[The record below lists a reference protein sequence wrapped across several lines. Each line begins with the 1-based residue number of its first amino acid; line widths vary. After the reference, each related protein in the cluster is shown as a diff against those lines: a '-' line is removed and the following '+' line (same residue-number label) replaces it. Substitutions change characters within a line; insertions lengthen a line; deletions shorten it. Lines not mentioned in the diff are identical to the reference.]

1 MLSISGGICYLLLS
15 NRLFNNCIATSGIN
29 NLFLSI
35 MFVDVAFPI
44 SQYQVFTYAI
54 PKQFAEIVSVGVR
67 VRAPIGKRVLS
78 GIIVKITQHTSF
90 TGKIRK
96 ITEVIDDT
104 PIIDESLWQLIQWI
118 SKYYMTPLG
127 KAATVIPANLSIKY
141 KPQERWMVQAK
152 QMGKIEEDL
161 EKSAPA
167 QANVLNKL
175 MEFKSPIPITKF
187 NELVASP
194 LTVCKGLEQKGL
206 VKLFKE
212 ATAPAMSNFEF
223 DPIHKDIY
231 FSDTQTVAIY
241 KIQKYIKEKK
251 YNGMLLHGVTGSGKT
266 EVYIKIAQEV
276 LEKGKS
282 IIILLPEIALTP
294 QIAGRFRAVFG
305 DNVGLWHSKLTGA
318 ARAFTWANICNG
330 KYKVIVGARSA
341 IFAPLKN
348 LGLVVVDEEQET
360 SYKQEAPDPRYHARD
375 VALMRGKFQ
384 KAAVVLVSA
393 TPSLESYYNKI
404 MGKLDYCY
412 LPDRFNDAAYPAV
425 TVVDMIKE
433 QEETGKIGQIF
444 SSSLQQKIEQRLGNK
459 EQVILLQNRRGYAP
473 IFRCRDCGEI
483 VNCPTCSIPLTYHR
497 VGENLQCHFCGYLQT
512 KIPQQCNNCSSSN
525 LALSGTGTQKVE
537 DIIRDTFP
545 KAKVARLDMDT
556 TKSGKMLT
564 TTLKKFKD
572 GKIDILLGTQM
583 IAKGLDFDNVT
594 LVGIVNADTGLF
606 LPDFRSGERSFQLIY
621 QAAGRSG
628 RRKKQGEVVIQTYN
642 ADNPVIRYAARL
654 DLKKYYNIVI
664 GERKELNYPPFNWLA
679 KAEFSGTKKSIV
691 DKTANVIRNSF
702 QKKFKGLEILGPA
715 WCYRERLRGKY
726 RMQIVF
732 KSSKETDPNGR
743 KLHQYLKNN
752 LLNKKIGSAVKINID
767 IDPVSLL

>member
-1 MLSISGGICYLLLS
+1 
-15 NRLFNNCIATSGIN
+15 
-29 NLFLSI
+29 

-44 SQYQVFTYAI
+44 SQYQVFTYEI
-54 PKQFAEIVSVGVR
+54 PKQFAEIVRVGVR
-67 VRAPIGKRVLS
+67 VRAPIGKRILP
-78 GIIVKITQHTSF
+78 GIIVKITKETSY
-90 TGKIRK
+90 TGRIRK
-96 ITEVIDDT
+96 ISQVIDDA

-118 SKYYMTPLG
+118 SNYYITPLG
-127 KAATVIPANLSIKY
+127 KAATVIPTNLSIKY
-141 KPQERWMVQAK
+141 KPQERWMVQAE
-152 QMGKIEEDL
+152 QKIISPDSL
-161 EKSAPA
+161 ANGAPA
-167 QANVLNKL
+167 QANVLNRL
-175 MEFKSPIPITKF
+175 MELKDSIPITEF

-194 LTVCKGLEQKGL
+194 LTVCKGLEKKGL

-212 ATAPAMSNFEF
+212 ASIPTASNFEF
-223 DPIHKDIY
+223 DPIHKEIS
-231 FSDTQTVAIY
+231 FSETQVTAIG
-241 KIQKYIKEKK
+241 KIQKYIREKK
-251 YNGMLLHGVTGSGKT
+251 YSGMLLHGVTGSGKT
-266 EVYIKIAQEV
+266 EVYIKIAQDI
-276 LEKGKS
+276 LKQGKS

-305 DNVGLWHSKLTGA
+305 DKVGLWHSKLTGA
-318 ARAFTWANICNG
+318 ARALTWANICNG
-330 KYKVIVGARSA
+330 NYKVIVGARSA
-341 IFAPLKN
+341 IFAPLKD

-375 VALMRGKFQ
+375 VALMRGKLNN
-384 KAAVVLVSA
+384 AAVLLVSA
-393 TPSLESYYNKI
+393 TPSLESYYNRI

-412 LPDRFNDAAYPAV
+412 LPDRFNDAAYPTV

-433 QEETGKIGQIF
+433 TEETGKIGQIL
-444 SSSLQQKIEQRLGNK
+444 SSSLQQKIEQRLKDK
-459 EQVILLQNRRGYAP
+459 EQIILLQNRRGYAP
-473 IFRCRDCGEI
+473 IYRCRDCGEMI
-483 VNCPTCSIPLTYHR
+483 ICPTCSIPLTYHR
-497 VGENLQCHFCGYLQT
+497 VGENLQCHFCGHLQT
-512 KIPQQCNNCSSSN
+512 KIPQQCTHCSSSN

-537 DIIRDTFP
+537 DIVSETFP
-545 KAKVARLDMDT
+545 KARIARLDLDT
-556 TKSGKMLT
+556 TRSGKMLT
-564 TTLKKFKD
+564 NTLTKFKD

-594 LVGIVNADTGLF
+594 LVGIINADTGLF

-654 DLKKYYNIVI
+654 DLKKYYNIMI

-679 KAEFSGTKKSIV
+679 KTEFSGTKKSIV
-691 DKTANVIRNSF
+691 DKTANAIRNSF

-732 KSSKETDPNGR
+732 KSSKELDPNGR
-743 KLHQYLKNN
+743 KLHQFLRNN
-752 LLNKKIGSAVKINID
+752 LLNKKIVSGVKVNID

>member
-1 MLSISGGICYLLLS
+1 
-15 NRLFNNCIATSGIN
+15 
-29 NLFLSI
+29 

-44 SQYQVFTYAI
+44 SQYQVFTYGI
-54 PKQFAEIVSVGVR
+54 PKQFAEVVSVGVR
-67 VRAPIGKRVLS
+67 VRAPIGKRILS
-78 GIIVKITQHTSF
+78 GIIVKITKDTSF

-96 ITEVIDDT
+96 ISEVIDDT
-104 PIIDESLWQLIQWI
+104 PLLDDSLWQLIQWI
-118 SKYYMTPLG
+118 SNYYITPLG

-141 KPQERWMVQAK
+141 KPQERWMVQSK
-152 QMGKIEEDL
+152 QVDKSVKDL
-161 EKSAPA
+161 ESSAPA

-175 MEFKSPIPITKF
+175 MEYKEPIPITEF

-194 LTVCKGLEQKGL
+194 LTVCKGLEKKGL

-212 ATAPAMSNFEF
+212 ASIPTASNFEF
-223 DPIHKDIY
+223 DPIHKEIH
-231 FSDTQTVAIY
+231 FSETQVAAIN

-266 EVYIKIAQEV
+266 EVYIKIAQDI
-276 LEKGKS
+276 LEQGKS

-305 DNVGLWHSKLTGA
+305 GNVGLWHSKLTGA
-318 ARAFTWANICNG
+318 ARAFTWTNICSG
-330 KYKVIVGARSA
+330 KYRVVVGARSA

-375 VALMRGKFQ
+375 VALMRGKLQ
-384 KAAVVLVSA
+384 NAAVILVSA
-393 TPSLESYYNKI
+393 TPSLESYYNRI

-412 LPDRFNDAAYPAV
+412 LPDRFNDAAYPVV

-433 QEETGKIGQIF
+433 QEETGKIGQIL
-444 SSSLQQKIEQRLGNK
+444 SSSLQQKIEQRLEDK
-459 EQVILLQNRRGYAP
+459 EQIILLQNRRGYAP
-473 IFRCRDCGEI
+473 IYRCRDCGEMI
-483 VNCPTCSIPLTYHR
+483 ICPTCSIPLTYHR

-537 DIIRDTFP
+537 DIVSETFP

-556 TKSGKMLT
+556 TRSGKALT
-564 TTLKKFKD
+564 NILTKFKD

-594 LVGIVNADTGLF
+594 LVGIINADTGLF

-621 QAAGRSG
+621 QASGRSG

-654 DLKKYYNIVI
+654 DLKKYYNIMI

-679 KAEFSGTKKSIV
+679 KAEFTGTKKNIV
-691 DKTANVIRNSF
+691 EKTANSIRNSF
-702 QKKFKGLEILGPA
+702 QKKFKGMEILGPA

>member
-1 MLSISGGICYLLLS
+1 
-15 NRLFNNCIATSGIN
+15 
-29 NLFLSI
+29 

-44 SQYQVFTYAI
+44 SQYQVFTYGI
-54 PKQFAEIVSVGVR
+54 PKQFAEIVRVGVR
-67 VRAPIGKRVLS
+67 VRAPIGKRILS
-78 GIIVKITQHTSF
+78 GIIVRLTKDTSF
-90 TGKIRK
+90 TGKIKK
-96 ITEVIDDT
+96 ILEVIDDT
-104 PIIDESLWQLIQWI
+104 PIIDEPLWQLIQWI
-118 SKYYMTPLG
+118 SNYYITPFG
-127 KAATVIPANLSIKY
+127 KAATVIPTNLSIKY

-152 QMGKIEEDL
+152 QVGAIAEDL
-161 EKSAPA
+161 ESRAHA
-167 QANVLNKL
+167 QTNVLNKL
-175 MEFKSPIPITKF
+175 MEFKKPIPITEF
-187 NELVASP
+187 NKLVASP
-194 LTVCKGLEQKGL
+194 LTVCKGLEKKGL

-212 ATAPAMSNFEF
+212 ATIPITSDFTF
-223 DPIHKDIY
+223 DPIHKEIQ
-231 FSDTQTVAIY
+231 FSDTQTKVIN

-251 YNGMLLHGVTGSGKT
+251 YSGMLFHGVTGSGKT
-266 EVYIKIAQEV
+266 EVYIKIAQDI
-276 LEKGKS
+276 LEQGKS
-282 IIILLPEIALTP
+282 ILILLPEIALTP

-305 DNVGLWHSKLTGA
+305 DMIGLWHSKLTGA
-318 ARAFTWANICNG
+318 ARAFTWTNICSG
-330 KYKVIVGARSA
+330 KYKVVVGARSA

-360 SYKQEAPDPRYHARD
+360 SYKQEAPDPRYYARD
-375 VALMRGKFQ
+375 VALMRGKLHN
-384 KAAVVLVSA
+384 AAVILVSA
-393 TPSLESYYNKI
+393 TPSLESYYNQI

-425 TVVDMIKE
+425 TIVDMIKE
-433 QEETGKIGQIF
+433 QEETGKIGQIL
-444 SSSLQQKIEQRLGNK
+444 SSSLQQKIEQRLNIK
-459 EQVILLQNRRGYAP
+459 EQIILLQNRRGYAP
-473 IFRCRDCGEI
+473 IYRCRDCGEMI
-483 VNCPTCSIPLTYHR
+483 VCPTCSIPLTYHR

-512 KIPQQCNNCSSSN
+512 KIPQQCNHCNSSK

-537 DIIRDTFP
+537 DIISDTFP
-545 KAKVARLDMDT
+545 NAKIARLDMDT
-556 TKSGKMLT
+556 TRSGKALT
-564 TTLKKFKD
+564 KTLAKFKD

-594 LVGIVNADTGLF
+594 LVGIINADTGLF

-654 DLKKYYNIVI
+654 DLKKYYNIMI

-679 KAEFSGTKKSIV
+679 KAEFSGTKKNIV
-691 DKTANVIRNSF
+691 DKTANTVRNSF
-702 QKKFKGLEILGPA
+702 QKKFKGMEILGPA

-752 LLNKKIGSAVKINID
+752 LLNKKIGSSVKINID

>member
-1 MLSISGGICYLLLS
+1 
-15 NRLFNNCIATSGIN
+15 
-29 NLFLSI
+29 

-44 SQYQVFTYAI
+44 SQYQVFTYEI
-54 PKQFAEIVSVGVR
+54 PKQFTEIVSVGVR
-67 VRAPIGKRVLS
+67 VRAPIGKRILP
-78 GIIVKITQHTSF
+78 GIIVKLTKETSF
-90 TGKIRK
+90 SGKTRK
-96 ITEVIDDT
+96 ISEVIDDT

-118 SKYYMTPLG
+118 SNYYITPLG
-127 KAATVIPANLSIKY
+127 KAATVIPANLSVKY
-141 KPQERWMVQAK
+141 KPQERWMVKAK
-152 QMGKIEEDL
+152 QKRKIVENL
-161 EKSAPA
+161 ENSAPA

-175 MEFKSPIPITKF
+175 MEFKNPIPVTEF
-187 NELVASP
+187 NKLVASP
-194 LTVCKGLEQKGL
+194 LTVCRGLEKKGL

-212 ATAPAMSNFEF
+212 AAIPTTSNLIF
-223 DPIHKDIY
+223 DPINKEIQ
-231 FSDTQTVAIY
+231 FSDTQTKAIN

-251 YNGMLLHGVTGSGKT
+251 YSGMLLHGVTSSGKT
-266 EVYIKIAQEV
+266 EVYIKIAQDI
-276 LEKGKS
+276 LKQGKS

-318 ARAFTWANICNG
+318 ARAFTWTNICNG
-330 KYKVIVGARSA
+330 KYKVVVGARSA

-360 SYKQEAPDPRYHARD
+360 SYKQEAPDPHYNARD

-384 KAAVVLVSA
+384 NAAVILVSA
-393 TPSLESYYNKI
+393 TPSLESYYNNV
-404 MGKLDYCY
+404 MEKLDYCY
-412 LPDRFNDAAYPAV
+412 LPDRFNNAAYPTV

-433 QEETGKIGQIF
+433 QEETGKIGQIL
-444 SSSLQQKIEQRLGNK
+444 SSSLQQKIEQRLKDK
-459 EQVILLQNRRGYAP
+459 EQIILLQNRRGYAP
-473 IFRCRDCGEI
+473 IYRCRDCGEMI
-483 VNCPTCSIPLTYHR
+483 ICPTCSIPLTYHR

-512 KIPQQCNNCSSSN
+512 NIPQQCNNCSSSN

-537 DIIRDTFP
+537 DIISETFP
-545 KAKVARLDMDT
+545 NAKVARLDMDT
-556 TKSGKMLT
+556 TRSGKTLT
-564 TTLKKFKD
+564 NILAKFKD

-594 LVGIVNADTGLF
+594 LVGIINADTGLF

-642 ADNPVIRYAARL
+642 ADNPVIRFAARL
-654 DLKKYYNIVI
+654 DLKKYYNIMI
-664 GERKELNYPPFNWLA
+664 GERKGLNYPPFTWLA
-679 KAEFSGTKKSIV
+679 KAEFTGIKKSNV
-691 DKTANVIRNSF
+691 EKTANTIRNSF

-743 KLHQYLKNN
+743 KLHQYLENN
-752 LLNKKIGSAVKINID
+752 LLNKKIGSTVKINID
-767 IDPVSLL
+767 VNPVSLL

>member
-1 MLSISGGICYLLLS
+1 
-15 NRLFNNCIATSGIN
+15 
-29 NLFLSI
+29 

-44 SQYQVFTYAI
+44 SQYQVFTYKI
-54 PKQFAEIVSVGVR
+54 PKQFAEIASVGVR
-67 VRAPIGKRVLS
+67 VRAPIGKRVVP
-78 GIIVKITQHTSF
+78 GIIVRLTKDTSF
-90 TGKIRK
+90 AGKIK
-96 ITEVIDDT
+96 NISEVIDET
-104 PIIDESLWQLIQWI
+104 PIIDKFLWKLIKWI

-127 KAATVIPANLSIKY
+127 KAATVIPANLSVKY
-141 KPQERWMVQAK
+141 KPQERWMVQA
-152 QMGKIEEDL
+152 
-161 EKSAPA
+161 EKYNASHDNLTVNAPA
-167 QANVLNKL
+167 QASVLNKL
-175 MEFKSPIPITKF
+175 NEYNEPIPITEF

-194 LTVCKGLEQKGL
+194 LTVCKSLEKKGL
-206 VKLFKE
+206 AKLFKE
-212 ATAPAMSNFEF
+212 PTTPIANNFEF
-223 DPIHKDIY
+223 DPIHKEIH
-231 FSDTQTVAIY
+231 FSDTQTAAIN
-241 KIQKYIKEKK
+241 KIEKYIKEKK

-266 EVYIKIAQEV
+266 EVYIKIAQEI
-276 LEKGKS
+276 LEKGES

-305 DNVGLWHSKLTGA
+305 NRVGLWHSKLTRA
-318 ARAFTWANICNG
+318 ARSLTWTNICNG

-341 IFAPLKN
+341 IFAPVIN
-348 LGLVVVDEEQET
+348 LGLIVVDEEQET

-375 VALMRGKFQ
+375 VALMRGKLQ
-384 KAAVVLVSA
+384 NAAVILVSA

-412 LPDRFNDAAYPAV
+412 LPERFNDAAYPIV

-433 QEETGKIGQIF
+433 PEETGKIGQIF
-444 SSSLQQKIEQRLGNK
+444 SSSLQQKIEQRLKNK
-459 EQVILLQNRRGYAP
+459 EQIILLQNRRGYAP
-473 IFRCRDCGEI
+473 IYRCRDCGEMI
-483 VNCPTCSIPLTYHR
+483 ICPTCSIPLTYHR

-512 KIPQQCNNCSSSN
+512 KIPQQCSHCNSSN

-537 DIIRDTFP
+537 DIIHDTFP
-545 KAKVARLDMDT
+545 EATVARLDMDT
-556 TKSGKMLT
+556 TRSGKMLT
-564 TTLKKFKD
+564 KILKKFKD

-594 LVGIVNADTGLF
+594 LVGVINADTGLF

-621 QAAGRSG
+621 QASGRSG

-654 DLKKYYNIVI
+654 DLKKYYNIMI

-679 KAEFSGTKKSIV
+679 KAEFTGTKKSIV
-691 DKTANVIRNSF
+691 DKTANSIRNSF
-702 QKKFKGLEILGPA
+702 QKKFKGMEILGPA

-732 KSSKETDPNGR
+732 RSSKELDPNGS
-743 KLHQYLKNN
+743 KLHQYLLNN
-752 LLNKKIGSAVKINID
+752 LLNRKIRGGVKVNID